1 MARMHTQ
8 SEAFRDILKI
18 IGRGKKLQR
27 DLTYDEAFDAIRLF
41 LSDEVSDTQ
50 IGGFLLTMRVK
61 EETSDE
67 IRGFIDGARTLMRPM
82 PQPNVD
88 RLVDFGL
95 PYNGKSRTLQTGVI
109 SLMLVAAAGV
119 PVIVH
124 GADNIPTKSGVA
136 VLNLLRALGYP
147 ADQTPDEVC
156 QSIEQTN
163 FGVLNLEQVLPQWT
177 AITPLRHHFG
187 VRTLMNTVEKLLNPA
202 NADYHVN
209 GFYHGLYLR
218 RLATALPGST
228 MNWIVQGEEGSID
241 IRAGKKT
248 RVYQAVGHDMVETMI
263 DASDYGFSDVV
274 EVDFTKDVDCH
285 AKAIRAM
292 LTDDEHPHIPQTLLT
307 AATMLWMLDAA
318 PDIETALEIVREQWA
333 IGGVHSLLNITR

>member
-1 MARMHTQ
+1 MYSQ

-27 DLTYDEAFDAIRLF
+27 DLTYDEAFEAIQLF
-41 LSDEVSDTQ
+41 LGDEVSDTQ

-61 EETSDE
+61 EETSEE
-67 IRGFIDGARTLMRPM
+67 IRGFVDGARTLMKPM

-95 PYNGKSRTLQTGVI
+95 PYNGKIRTLQTGVI
-109 SLMLVAAAGV
+109 SLMLVASAGV

-124 GADNIPTKSGVA
+124 GADDIPTKSGVA

-147 ADQTPDEVC
+147 ADQSPDEVC
-156 QSIEQTN
+156 QSIEKTN

-177 AITPLRHHFG
+177 ALTSLRHHFG

-202 NADYHVN
+202 NAEYHVN
-209 GFYHGLYLR
+209 GFYHGSYLR
-218 RLATALPGST
+218 RLAIALPGSA

-241 IRAGKKT
+241 MRAGKKT
-248 RVYQAVGHDMVETMI
+248 RVYQAVGDDMVETMI
-263 DASDYGFSDVV
+263 DAADYGFPDTVTL
-274 EVDFTKDVDCH
+274 EFTKDVASH
-285 AKAIRAM
+285 TKAIRTM
-292 LTDDEHPHIPQTLLT
+292 LTDDDHPLIPQTLLT
-307 AATMLWMLDAA
+307 AATMLWMLDAT
-318 PDIETALEIVREQWA
+318 PDIDIALATVQEKWDSRCVQT
-333 IGGVHSLLNITR
+333 LLNSTM